1 MRKDKAT
8 TSIISKLIESASL
21 QVVNF
26 IVGIILARLLSP
38 SDYGIYSILLIFISI
53 GQTFIISGFNS
64 ALIQQKNVLEEDF
77 SSVFV
82 FSIYLAIFIYI
93 LIFVCS
99 PFISNIY
106 NNSGIT
112 TPLRIIS
119 TVLFPSILY
128 SLVYA
133 KVARDM
139 DFAFAAKIS
148 IFSVTSAG
156 LIGIILAISGTGIW
170 ALVIQQILTY
180 TIFPFL
186 YCIKKK
192 WVPKLYFNKK
202 RFKPLFNYGSRI
214 LISDLINSV
223 YSNIQGIIIGIKY
236 NTNSLAFFNKGQ
248 LLPRTIMIT
257 INESIQS
264 VLFPVY
270 SDMQDDKKRM
280 AKVLLK
286 NMEIISFIVSPIM
299 IGIFVTSDQIITILL
314 TEKWIECSYIV
325 KVFCIAYM
333 FWPID
338 SMNLQAIKA
347 SGNGN
352 TYLYLNSI
360 KKIFAA
366 IILFLFVIKSTSV
379 EMFSISA
386 IVIYISDI
394 LSNSIVINKEIAVS
408 LFMEIRS
415 IWKSACCASFL
426 FIINFIPKMTD
437 SIFLDLTFRIFLGI
451 FIYVVASVI
460 LNRDC
465 FKNVINLIMKL
476 LSRKS
481 KG

>member
-8 TSIISKLIESASL
+8 KSIISKLIESASL
-21 QVVNF
+21 QVVNY

-186 YCIKKK
+186 YCIKKGK
-192 WVPKLYFNKK
+192 
-202 RFKPLFNYGSRI
+202 
-214 LISDLINSV
+214 
-223 YSNIQGIIIGIKY
+223 
-236 NTNSLAFFNKGQ
+236 
-248 LLPRTIMIT
+248 
-257 INESIQS
+257 
-264 VLFPVY
+264 
-270 SDMQDDKKRM
+270 
-280 AKVLLK
+280 
-286 NMEIISFIVSPIM
+286 
-299 IGIFVTSDQIITILL
+299 
-314 TEKWIECSYIV
+314 
-325 KVFCIAYM
+325 
-333 FWPID
+333 
-338 SMNLQAIKA
+338 
-347 SGNGN
+347 
-352 TYLYLNSI
+352 
-360 KKIFAA
+360 
-366 IILFLFVIKSTSV
+366 
-379 EMFSISA
+379 
-386 IVIYISDI
+386 
-394 LSNSIVINKEIAVS
+394 
-408 LFMEIRS
+408 
-415 IWKSACCASFL
+415 
-426 FIINFIPKMTD
+426 
-437 SIFLDLTFRIFLGI
+437 
-451 FIYVVASVI
+451 
-460 LNRDC
+460 
-465 FKNVINLIMKL
+465 
-476 LSRKS
+476 
-481 KG
+481 